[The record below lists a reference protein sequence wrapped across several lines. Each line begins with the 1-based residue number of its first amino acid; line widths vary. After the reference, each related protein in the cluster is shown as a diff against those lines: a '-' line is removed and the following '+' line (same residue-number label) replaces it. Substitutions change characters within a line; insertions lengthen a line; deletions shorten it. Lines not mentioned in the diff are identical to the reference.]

1 LVPVSFIDTF
11 LRDKVDNSQ
20 KFRKEDFR
28 MKRIFVI
35 SALVVFVGFICQPGD
50 AAAEAGSQFQEMEA
64 GAAKVKKGAPQLSGT
79 VNERPQVGGT
89 VNERPELGGP
99 VNERP
104 ELGGPVS
111 EHPQVGGTVN
121 ELPQVGGSVNELPQG
136 GTVNER
142 VPQHQ

>member
-50 AAAEAGSQFQEMEA
+50 AAAEAGSQFQKM
-64 GAAKVKKGAPQLSGT
+64 
-79 VNERPQVGGT
+79 
-89 VNERPELGGP
+89 

>member
-50 AAAEAGSQFQEMEA
+50 AAAEAGSQFQKMEA

-89 VNERPELGGP
+89 

>member
-1 LVPVSFIDTF
+1 
-11 LRDKVDNSQ
+11 
-20 KFRKEDFR
+20 

-50 AAAEAGSQFQEMEA
+50 AAAEAGSQFQKMEA

-79 VNERPQVGGT
+79 
-89 VNERPELGGP
+89 